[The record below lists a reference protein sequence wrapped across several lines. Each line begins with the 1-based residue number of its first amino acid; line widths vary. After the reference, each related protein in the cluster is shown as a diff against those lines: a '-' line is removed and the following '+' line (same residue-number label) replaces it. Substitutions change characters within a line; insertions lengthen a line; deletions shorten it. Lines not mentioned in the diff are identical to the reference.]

1 MRAPRLRS
9 VISAASTWA
18 TVCLGGCTIQVTG
31 PSDGGATTTP
41 PSAITVKIVNAT
53 DKALDPQIYVGPSAA
68 GVQALFTDANKKR
81 DFGFGGLGYVEPSS
95 EASFSIPCGQQ
106 VLIGTQGGAFGDN
119 LNTPLGRGQQLVLEE
134 DVSVRCTY
142 VLTFTFS
149 ASGNQLVNEYS
160 VKPWEP

>member
-1 MRAPRLRS
+1 MHAPRLRPF
-9 VISAASTWA
+9 IPAAALLSAVW
-18 TVCLGGCTIQVTG
+18 LGGCTIQVAG
-31 PSDGGATTTP
+31 PGDGGSATAP

-68 GVQALFTDANKKR
+68 GVPALFTDANKKR

-106 VLIGTQGGAFGDN
+106 VLIGTQGGAYGDN

-160 VKPWEP
+160 VRPWEP